1 MYDAGLEARLE
12 SMYDRVQYQRQR
24 NRFNVAACE
33 ALIHQSGATNFDVSV
48 PVPYSIFSRLP
59 HVAPEFSPAIIQ
71 GAPIA
76 YPLSLSTADT
86 RETSRARQ
94 SKEDRNDAASAQV
107 NDEASYANV
116 RSDVMQA
123 AYEAGLAGA
132 RFYRLQQTR
141 KALQRY
147 NPDLDLSEFT
157 PEGLFPNKS
166 SDDIDALDEAA
177 FQAKIDEWKSDNGLV
192 TGTSKP
198 WALMSADEKRNKS
211 ANNVEKE
218 RAAREAFGG
227 TIKFTLAT
235 GCTTKLSKPTC
246 ADNIK
251 QHLSGVEYKLSKC
264 TGKRVG
270 QPCKTCVKFVGDLQ
284 EGTACKPC
292 DQFWYPRNS
301 AILKAAKEVQDKHGI
316 DFGVTIV
323 YKPYPK
329 KRTAAP
335 KPQGAK
341 KAKTAAPAE

>member
-1 MYDAGLEARLE
+1 LW
-12 SMYDRVQYQRQR
+12 
-24 NRFNVAACE
+24 
-33 ALIHQSGATNFDVSV
+33 
-48 PVPYSIFSRLP
+48 
-59 HVAPEFSPAIIQ
+59 
-71 GAPIA
+71 
-76 YPLSLSTADT
+76 TADT

-94 SKEDRNDAASAQV
+94 SKENRNDAASAQV

-132 RFYRLQQTR
+132 KVLRLKRVRGALQQH
-141 KALQRY
+141 

-157 PEGLFPNKS
+157 PEVLFKNMSPA
-166 SDDIDALDEAA
+166 DIEALDEDA
-177 FQAKIDEWKSDNGLV
+177 FMAKINKWKSDNGLE
-192 TGTSKP
+192 
-198 WALMSADEKRNKS
+198 ADAVEAQRKRN
-211 ANNVEKE
+211 AQNVEKNQ
-218 RAAREAFGG
+218 ADREAFGG
-227 TIKFTLAT
+227 TVKFTLAT
-235 GCTTKLSKPTC
+235 GCTTKLSKPKC
-246 ADNIK
+246 AADIK
-251 QHLSGVEYKLSKC
+251 QHLSGIEYIGNKC

-270 QPCKTCVKFVGDLQ
+270 QPCKICIKFVGDLQ

-323 YKPYPK
+323 YKPCPK

-341 KAKTAAPAE
+341 KAKKAKKAAPAK

>member
-1 MYDAGLEARLE
+1 M
-12 SMYDRVQYQRQR
+12 
-24 NRFNVAACE
+24 
-33 ALIHQSGATNFDVSV
+33 T
-48 PVPYSIFSRLP
+48 
-59 HVAPEFSPAIIQ
+59 
-71 GAPIA
+71 
-76 YPLSLSTADT
+76 T
-86 RETSRARQ
+86 REASRARQ
-94 SKEDRNDAASAQV
+94 SKEDGNNAASAQV

-123 AYEAGLAGA
+123 AYEAGCRMKLA
-132 RFYRLQQTR
+132 RLQNTR
-141 KALQRY
+141 NALQQH

-157 PEGLFPNKS
+157 PEVLFKNMS
-166 SDDIDALDEAA
+166 SADIEALDEDA
-177 FQAKIDEWKSDNGLV
+177 FMAKINKWKSDNGLE
-192 TGTSKP
+192 
-198 WALMSADEKRNKS
+198 AD
-211 ANNVEKE
+211 AVEAQRKKNAQRVE
-218 RAAREAFGG
+218 TNRADREAFGG
-227 TIKFTLAT
+227 TVTFTLAR

-323 YKPYPK
+323 YKPK
-329 KRTAAP
+329 K
-335 KPQGAK
+335 
-341 KAKTAAPAE
+341 